1 LSPSPPTGIAADVPL
16 SRFTT
21 IGTGGP
27 ARWMGQP
34 EDTDALVRML
44 RWARDTGV
52 DIAVI
57 GLGSNLLPADA
68 GFDGL
73 VLRLEGDLAGIAV
86 GEQGARLGGGATL
99 AAVVRRVGDA
109 GLAGFEFA
117 CAIPGTV
124 GGAVR
129 MNAGAYGSEMQ
140 DVLVTA
146 TVCDAEGATVRPV
159 EELGLRY
166 RGSALGPGVVVA
178 AAEIRL
184 VPDDPAAI
192 KARVREMQERRSA
205 AQPRKARTFGSV
217 FKNPG
222 GDRTSGQILE
232 ACGLKGYR
240 VGGACISSKHAN
252 FIENLGDATSADVV
266 ALMQEARRRAREEF
280 GVDLE
285 HEVQLLGPIEIPPT

>member
-1 LSPSPPTGIAADVPL
+1 MSTPPGIAADVPL

-34 EDTDALVRML
+34 TDTAALVEML
-44 RWARDTGV
+44 RWARDEGV
-52 DIAVI
+52 AIAVI

-73 VLRLEGDLAGIAV
+73 VLRLEGDLAAIEV
-86 GEQGARLGGGATL
+86 GEAGARLGGGATL

-129 MNAGAYGSEMQ
+129 MNAGAYGSEMR

-146 TVCDAEGATVRPV
+146 TVCDADGVVVRPLD
-159 EELGLRY
+159 ELGLRY
-166 RGSALGPGVVVA
+166 RGSALEPGMVVA

-184 VPDDPAAI
+184 APDDPAAI
-192 KARVREMQERRSA
+192 KARVREMQDRRSA

-240 VGGACISSKHAN
+240 VGGACISPKHAN

-266 ALMQEARRRAREEF
+266 ALMQEARRRARAEF
-280 GVDLE
+280 GVELE
-285 HEVQLLGPIEIPPT
+285 HEVQLLGAIEIPPT